1 MWRCPLCQQPLQQS
15 MRTWRCENR
24 HAFDEAK
31 SGYLNLLPVQNKK
44 SKQPGDDKTM
54 VNARRQFHDAKG
66 YEPLMAAL
74 VEVIQ
79 KHYAGPSDVR
89 LFDAGCGEG
98 SYLGYIAQALQD
110 AERKVNASGC
120 DIAKHAVDLAAKR
133 YKNCHFA
140 VASSAHLPLE
150 DNSQDVVLQVFAPGS
165 NAEYQRVIAPGGL
178 LIAVDPAENH
188 LWSIKQAIYDNPRQH
203 KVAFASRA
211 GFSQLIEQRLSFTVD
226 LSDPQTR
233 QGLLEM
239 TPYYW
244 RLPQAEAQARFAD
257 IKQVEADFVIHVWQ
271 RDHR

>member
-1 MWRCPLCQQPLQQS
+1 
-15 MRTWRCENR
+15 
-24 HAFDEAK
+24 
-31 SGYLNLLPVQNKK
+31 
-44 SKQPGDDKTM
+44 M

-98 SYLGYIAQALQD
+98 SYLGYIVQALQD
-110 AERKVNASGC
+110 AERRVNASGC